1 MNFYQELGPLVLGT
15 RLKRLSDYFLAEVNK
30 VYFDFDIPFEASWF
44 GVFYQLDAYQKLSIF
59 EIAENLELSHSAISQ
74 VIKTLE
80 TKNLITC
87 TASADDARKKIITL
101 SAKGLTLLQKIKPV
115 WKALNLAM
123 ENVLEENPVLKN
135 LILVEKNFEE
145 IALNQRIKNYLNV

>member
-44 GVFYQLDAYQKLSIF
+44 GVFYLLDVNKNLSIF
-59 EIAENLELSHSAISQ
+59 EIAEKLEVSHSAISQ

-80 TKNLITC
+80 IKNLITC

-101 SAKGLTLLQKIKPV
+101 SAEGLTLLQKIKPV

-145 IALNQRIKNYLNV
+145 IALNQRVKNYLNV